1 MEKIIMRMQRN
12 GTTSQTIRYGS
23 GMTPVG
29 EVLVALTPRG
39 VCALR
44 LLEGTTLAAEVKDL
58 RGKYPHAE
66 FEDDQRAVAAMMKKI
81 NAVLEGEE
89 EPNSIPLDLQGTPFQ
104 QRVWQTLLKVPR
116 GTTWSYS
123 QLAVKVGKPKAVRA
137 VASACARNP
146 VGLIVPC
153 HRILRRDGSLGGYY
167 WGGERKRA
175 LLQREMVEV

>member
-1 MEKIIMRMQRN
+1 MKTQQNGMQV
-12 GTTSQTIRYGS
+12 IRYGS

-39 VCALR
+39 LCALR
-44 LLEGTTLAAEVKDL
+44 LLQGTTLAAEVKDL
-58 RGKYPHAE
+58 RGKYPHGK
-66 FEDDQRAVAAMMKKI
+66 FEEDPRAVAAMLQQI
-81 NAVLEGEE
+81 NAVLEGAEE
-89 EPNSIPLDLQGTPFQ
+89 QTSIPLDLQGTPFQ
-104 QRVWQTLLKVPR
+104 QRVWHTVLKVPR

-123 QLAVKVGKPKAVRA
+123 QLAAKVGKPRAVRA

-153 HRILRRDGSLGGYY
+153 HRILRCDGSLGGYY

-175 LLQREMVEV
+175 LLEREKVDV